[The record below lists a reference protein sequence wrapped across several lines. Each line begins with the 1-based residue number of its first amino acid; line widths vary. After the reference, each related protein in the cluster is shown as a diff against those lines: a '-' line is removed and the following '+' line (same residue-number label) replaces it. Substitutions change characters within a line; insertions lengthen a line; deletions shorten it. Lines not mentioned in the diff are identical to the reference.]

1 MQIYFICDIVQKED
15 GGQFNTKIDFQL
27 KSYASERNQLDFIFI
42 VNCQALSISQS
53 LNLPLSL
60 RDRDRADTIITLYHT
75 TPHHTTTTRNFLSTL
90 ELTYTQV

>member
-42 VNCQALSISQS
+42 VNFELLDIKMTFPLG
-53 LNLPLSL
+53 LNFTGLKMGKK
-60 RDRDRADTIITLYHT
+60 
-75 TPHHTTTTRNFLSTL
+75 
-90 ELTYTQV
+90 

>member
-42 VNCQALSISQS
+42 VNFELLDIKMTFPLGLNFTGFFCEGLPIYMFS
-53 LNLPLSL
+53 LFFLKFW
-60 RDRDRADTIITLYHT
+60 TI
-75 TPHHTTTTRNFLSTL
+75 FGAF
-90 ELTYTQV
+90 

>member
-42 VNCQALSISQS
+42 VNFELLDIKMTFPLG
-53 LNLPLSL
+53 LNF
-60 RDRDRADTIITLYHT
+60 TGF
-75 TPHHTTTTRNFLSTL
+75 FL
-90 ELTYTQV
+90 